1 MQENNKQKSLQV
13 QTHYN
18 NLINQNY
25 TEEPVDILK
34 FLSDPQ
40 YLGISTGNGADIFPK
55 WKEALVEMF
64 DDNTKLI
71 VVLTGSIG
79 TGKSTIALYAL
90 CYIQYRLMILREP
103 WRFFGLAN
111 SGKMS
116 ISFFNL
122 SKNLGGSRGFNK
134 MMDFMS
140 KSPWFRKRS
149 TRITPTKNGDQL
161 DFALI
166 KYVLASPYAKGFG
179 IVGEDVVAGIMDEVD
194 SPMDPLPQK
203 ARVTETYE
211 ATVLRFKSRFATT
224 GYSLGKLFVVC
235 SKQDEMSF
243 IDTFIAERSNDKEV
257 LIFDVPYWEAKPKHL
272 FCGDTFPIAIGDAY
286 NPSRIIEEHEIPNY
300 VQNGFRIIRPPV
312 EFKKEFILNL
322 VGSLRDI
329 AGVTTAGAKK
339 FKLFPADKFI
349 IDCFDKTKED
359 PCSTPIIRT
368 GLNDEIGL
376 IKYLD
381 LSKLRIEKHVPRYI
395 HYDISFS
402 GDASGLSMC
411 GVKDWEQAQ
420 IQNPDGTYR
429 TEMVPIIE
437 TDFSLRIKAFDGD
450 RIPLHKI
457 RKLVLDLKQSG
468 YNIHKFTA
476 DLQLASEDTLQLLSA
491 AGITTD
497 SLSMDKNNKG
507 YFDFR
512 NVVFEKRW
520 KCHWSDMLLTELRYL
535 EQSPLDGKVDHPK
548 EVLETEILEDGTV
561 KETKIQGSKDLSDA
575 TAGAVVSC
583 LWSNERPMDTT
594 LMSNMLKK
602 TSINNNP
609 QSTTILQEEMTKLL
623 PLKDSQ
629 GKTIIGTKQGDQ
641 VEKINDIFRRL
652 HSR

>member
-1 MQENNKQKSLQV
+1 
-13 QTHYN
+13 
-18 NLINQNY
+18 
-25 TEEPVDILK
+25 
-34 FLSDPQ
+34 
-40 YLGISTGNGADIFPK
+40 
-55 WKEALVEMF
+55 MF
-64 DDNTKLI
+64 NDNTKLI

-103 WRFFGLAN
+103 WKFFGLAD

-122 SKNLGGSRGFNK
+122 SKTLGGSRGYNK
-134 MMDFMS
+134 MMAFLA
-140 KSPWFRKRS
+140 KSPWFRKHAFQ
-149 TRITPTKNGDQL
+149 ITQTKNGDVLEFQ
-161 DFALI
+161 LI

-194 SPMDPLPQK
+194 SPMDPLNQK
-203 ARVTETYE
+203 ARVAETYE

-243 IDTFIAERSNDKEV
+243 IDTFVAERSRDREV
-257 LIFDVPYWEAKPKHL
+257 LVFDFPYWDVKPKHL
-272 FCGDTFPIAIGDAY
+272 FCGETFAIAIGDAY
-286 NPSRIIEEHEIPNY
+286 NPSKIIEEHEVTNY
-300 VQNGFRIIRPPV
+300 VTNGFRIIRPPI

-349 IDCFDKTKED
+349 IDCFDKTKQN
-359 PCSTPIIRT
+359 PCTVEVIRT
-368 GLNDEIGL
+368 GLQDQVGL

-381 LSKLRIEKHVPRYI
+381 VSKIRLEKHVPRFM
-395 HYDISFS
+395 HYDISFA

-411 GVKDWEQAQ
+411 GVKDWKQVQ
-420 IQNPDGTYR
+420 VQNPDGTYR

-437 TDFSLRIKAFDGD
+437 TDFSLRIKAHDGD

-457 RKLVLDLKQSG
+457 RKLVLDLKQLG
-468 YNIHKFTA
+468 YDIHKFTA
-476 DLQLASEDTLQLLSA
+476 DLQLASEDTQQLLSS
-491 AGITTD
+491 AGINTD

-512 NVVFEKRW
+512 NLVFENRW
-520 KCHWSDMLLTELRYL
+520 ICHWSDGLLTELKYL

-561 KETKIQGSKDLSDA
+561 KETKIQGTKDLSDA

-583 LWSNERPMDTT
+583 LWANERPMDTK
-594 LMSNMLKK
+594 LMSDMFKK
-602 TSINNNP
+602 TSVSNTP
-609 QSTTILQEEMTKLL
+609 QGGTILQEEITKLI
-623 PLKDSQ
+623 PMKDSK
-629 GKTIIGTKQGDQ
+629 GETIIGTKQGDQ
-641 VEKINDIFRRL
+641 IEKINDIFRRL